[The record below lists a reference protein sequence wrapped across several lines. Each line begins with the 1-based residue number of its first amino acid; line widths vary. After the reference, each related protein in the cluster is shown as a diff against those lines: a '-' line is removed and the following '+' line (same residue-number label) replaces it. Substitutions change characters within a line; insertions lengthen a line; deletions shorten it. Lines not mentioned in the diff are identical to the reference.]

1 MRCCAGIDARQVNE
15 LSINIDPIQA
25 GGRLT
30 ADAMKA
36 IIAYGDGYSVCD
48 NCRKPNR
55 LDYISKP
62 PIAEFHREVAAWLG
76 MDAVR
81 TVPGARRGF
90 QAVART
96 YISKGDPVLLTSL
109 SHYTEFLAVEEAGG
123 VAREIPAGADHSVT
137 ADTAAAKVEEVRRD
151 SGKLPVLAIIDQI
164 DYQYG
169 NLHNVQAIVKSL
181 HQYDIP
187 VLCNGAYTVGILPVN
202 GKEIGADFIV
212 GSGHKSMAAPA
223 PSGILATTAE
233 RAAEVFRTTG
243 ISGDI
248 TGRKFGIKEPAMMGC
263 TLMGAT
269 LIGLMASFPHVRE
282 RVKHFDSE
290 LSNNKIVLSSLLGVK
305 GTRILSE
312 MPRKHTLTRVDTTE
326 SFDTI
331 AKTHKKKG
339 FFLASELGEKGITG
353 IIPGATR
360 IWKFNTYGMTNVQ
373 ARYLADAFTDIAR
386 KNGLESPKCEQD
398 TCLL

>member
-1 MRCCAGIDARQVNE
+1 MRCAAGIEARQVNE
-15 LSINIDPIQA
+15 LAINIDPIQA

-36 IIAYGDGYSVCD
+36 VIAYGDGYSVCD

-76 MDAVR
+76 MDTVR

-96 YISKGDPVLLTSL
+96 YVDKGDPVILTSL
-109 SHYTEFLAVEEAGG
+109 SHYTEFLAVEESGG
-123 VAREIPAGADHSVT
+123 IAREIPAGADHIVT
-137 ADTAAAKVEEVRRD
+137 AEAAAQKAEEVRRE
-151 SGKLPVLAIIDQI
+151 SGKDAVLAIIDMV

-169 NLHNVQAIVKSL
+169 NLHDVRAIASAL

-187 VLCNGAYTVGILPVN
+187 VLCNGAYTVGIMPVD
-202 GKEIGADFIV
+202 GKALGVDFVV

-223 PSGILATTAE
+223 PSGVLAATAE
-233 RAAEVFRTTG
+233 RAGEVFRTTG
-243 ISGDI
+243 ITGDV
-248 TGRKFGIKEPAMMGC
+248 TSRKFGIKEPAMMGC

-269 LIGLMASFPHVRE
+269 LVGMMASFPEVRE
-282 RVKHFDSE
+282 RVRHFDTE
-290 LSNNKIVLSSLLGVK
+290 LANNRIVLSALQSIE
-305 GTRILSE
+305 GTRVLSE
-312 MPRKHTLTRVDTTE
+312 MPRKHTLTRVDTTA
-326 SFDTI
+326 SFDTV
-331 AKTHKKKG
+331 AQKHKKKG
-339 FFLASELGEKGITG
+339 FFLASELEEKWITG

-360 IWKFNTYGMTNVQ
+360 VWKFNTYGMTTAQ
-373 ARYLADAFTDIAR
+373 AQYLAAAFTDIAR
-386 KNGLESPKCEQD
+386 HNGLNVA
-398 TCLL
+398 